1 MSSRGGAAGFTLI
14 EVVVALVV
22 IALALTTLIA
32 GFGRQAQTAA
42 ELDARTLAMIVAHN
56 RLTEIELEPVWPDTG
71 RADGRVEL
79 AGRDWRWYTEVS
91 ETDDPALRRIDIR
104 ITRDARGDEHT
115 LASLSGFM
123 ANTGRGAP

>member
-1 MSSRGGAAGFTLI
+1 MSRSRQAGFTLI

-42 ELDARTLAMIVAHN
+42 DLDARTLAMIVAHN
-56 RLTEIELEPVWPDTG
+56 RLTEIELEPVWPATG

-79 AGRDWRWYTEVS
+79 AGRDWRWHTEVS
-91 ETDDPALRRIDIR
+91 ETEDPALRRIDIR
-104 ITRDARGDEHT
+104 VTRDVRGDDHN
-115 LASLSGFM
+115 LATLSGFI
-123 ANTGRGAP
+123 AETGRSAP